1 MIKRLISWFIL
12 APVSVVLI
20 IFALANRQLVVVNFD
35 PFSVNDPLIPAITI
49 PLFLLIFILLL
60 IGILLGGISVW
71 FTQAKNRRQ
80 LRRARIKIKA
90 LQLEIDEL
98 KNKRNKLSAQN
109 QSISDPT
116 DII

>member
-1 MIKRLISWFIL
+1 MIKRLIGWFIL
-12 APVSVVLI
+12 APISIILI
-20 IFALANRQLVVVNFD
+20 IFALANRQLIVVNFD

-60 IGILLGGISVW
+60 IGIFLGGISVW
-71 FTQAKNRRQ
+71 FSQAKIRWQ
-80 LRRARIKIKA
+80 LRKARINIKA

-98 KNKRNKLSAQN
+98 KSKKNKQNAQN
-109 QSISDPT
+109 QSILDPT